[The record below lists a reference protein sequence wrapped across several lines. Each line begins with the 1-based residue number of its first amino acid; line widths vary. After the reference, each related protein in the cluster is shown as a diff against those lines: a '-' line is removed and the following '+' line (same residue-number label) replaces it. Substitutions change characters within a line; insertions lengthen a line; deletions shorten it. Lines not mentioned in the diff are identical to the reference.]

1 MIGVIHVYTEEIKEM
16 GELTSPNKREYCEKH
31 GYKFIEVSQRKD
43 LDLSVTIPD
52 SKYMEPRMIPIG
64 WSKIKLLKDT
74 LENNKDIEWLFWI
87 DADAV
92 FMNYNKKL
100 ESFVNDKAF
109 FIVGQDCNGINVGT
123 FFIKNCQKSID
134 FLEDIWN
141 DGPTIGS
148 WWGETEQGQIDLHGR
163 SEKYFDGFMVV
174 SNKLFNSY
182 LHNCSPGLLPCSK
195 YEHGVDFLV
204 HLPGQPNKIR
214 TLTQLLKIVI
224 K

>member
-109 FIVGQDCNGINVGT
+109 FYCWT
-123 FFIKNCQKSID
+123 R
-134 FLEDIWN
+134 L
-141 DGPTIGS
+141 
-148 WWGETEQGQIDLHGR
+148 
-163 SEKYFDGFMVV
+163 
-174 SNKLFNSY
+174 
-182 LHNCSPGLLPCSK
+182 
-195 YEHGVDFLV
+195 
-204 HLPGQPNKIR
+204 
-214 TLTQLLKIVI
+214 
-224 K
+224 